1 MSDSLV
7 KSVTIPLMIT
17 VMVKEADEDNDVVE
31 RSARQLLMDIAEENW
46 YDQFSYSNQ
55 VLELVD
61 LDWLDGTYVS
71 ELGSE
76 EADEVQEAT
85 EDGTSETGGG
95 LRSPVGDV
103 QAARERDEG
112 LPL

>member
-1 MSDSLV
+1 
-7 KSVTIPLMIT
+7 MIT
-17 VMVKEADEDNDVVE
+17 IMVKEADEDNDVVE
-31 RSARQLLMDIAEENW
+31 RSARQLVMDIAEENW
-46 YDQFSYSNQ
+46 YDQFSYNNQ
-55 VLELVD
+55 VLELVE

-76 EADEVQEAT
+76 EADEVQETT
-85 EDGTSETGGG
+85 EDGTGETSGG

-112 LPL
+112 LPM